1 MYLLIRYP
9 AGVVVEGV
17 VLANGRNR
25 MRVAAAGFADTIELR
40 RSGPNWI
47 GADRQEVELEFIMA
61 RSCQIQSER
70 ATVFAA
76 SN

>member
-1 MYLLIRYP
+1 LQ
-9 AGVVVEGV
+9 
-17 VLANGRNR
+17 
-25 MRVAAAGFADTIELR
+25 

-61 RSCQIQSER
+61 RSCQTRSER
-70 ATVFAA
+70 ATGFAA